1 MVVGS
6 TKQGAEWRSI
16 KSNMQI
22 HPLHNAD
29 QHVYDYMVFK
39 IDPSTKP
46 PVKLNAD
53 PSYPGANQGLV
64 VGGFGTTSEGGYLSK
79 RLRKVTVPYI
89 EPSTCDSLLGP
100 RNTTSE
106 LCAGEL
112 AGGKDACQ
120 GDSGGPIFA
129 NGVQVGIVSWG
140 VGCARATKPGVYSRV
155 SGGIDWINEQ
165 VCALSSSPP
174 RWCAE
179 EKSAP
184 SPAVPAPT
192 SAPAVAPVAAPA
204 QPLLT
209 VVVTVTVNVNVQYD
223 GRPLEFGWKI
233 VDTTTRKQ
241 VVNYPIGT
249 FAKPHKYL
257 SSTVQLIAGRT
268 YKLVMK
274 DSYGD
279 GICCND
285 GNGYLE
291 IKQDDFSIVSIWG
304 AIGPFYSLDFIP

>member
-1 MVVGS
+1 M
-6 TKQGAEWRSI
+6 
-16 KSNMQI
+16 
-22 HPLHNAD
+22 HNAD

-39 IDPSTKP
+39 IEPSTKT
-46 PVKLNAD
+46 PVKLNVD
-53 PSYPGANQGLV
+53 PSYPVANQALV

-89 EPSTCDSLLGP
+89 EPSTCDGLMGP

-140 VGCARATKPGVYSRV
+140 VGCARANKPGVYSRV

-174 RWCAE
+174 SWCAE

-184 SPAVPAPT
+184 SPAAPAPT
-192 SAPAVAPVAAPA
+192 SAPAVAPVNAPV
-204 QPLLT
+204 QPLPT
-209 VVVTVTVNVNVQYD
+209 VVTVTVNVQYD
-223 GRPLEFGWKI
+223 ARPEEFGFSI

-241 VVNYPIGT
+241 IVNYPIGT
-249 FAKPHKYL
+249 FAQPHKLL
-257 SSTVQLIAGRT
+257 SGTVQLVQGRT
-268 YKLVMK
+268 YKLVMR
-274 DSYGD
+274 DSFGD
-279 GICCND
+279 GICCGD
-285 GNGYLE
+285 GDGYLE
-291 IKQDDFSIVSIWG
+291 IKQDGFSLVSVWG
-304 AIGPFYSLDFIP
+304 AIGSFYSLEFIP